1 MKKMSELT
9 LENDGESNRSATNA
23 DAAELI
29 RKCDKLLSL
38 TGFTQLTVMDA
49 IIVRDILNQS
59 ANASERDQMLIN
71 GLYQQREREAALRG
85 EKWEVLP

>member
-1 MKKMSELT
+1 MSELT

>member
-1 MKKMSELT
+1 MKNMSEELT
-9 LENDGESNRSATNA
+9 LENDGESKAATNA

-49 IIVRDILNQS
+49 IIVRDILNQA

>member
-1 MKKMSELT
+1 MTEKLT
-9 LENDGESNRSATNA
+9 LENDGESKQSATNA

-38 TGFTQLTVMDA
+38 SGQEALTAMDCR
-49 IIVRDILNQS
+49 IVYDILSQA

-85 EKWEVLP
+85 ETWEVLP